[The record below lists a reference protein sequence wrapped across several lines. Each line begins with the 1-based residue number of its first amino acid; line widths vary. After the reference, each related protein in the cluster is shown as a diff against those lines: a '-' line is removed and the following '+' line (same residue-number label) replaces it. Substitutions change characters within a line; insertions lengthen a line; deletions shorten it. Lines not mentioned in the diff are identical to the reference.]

1 MGTSHSNIKNLVIG
15 CKTFNMVSMRL
26 AFVLACVAFVSVSAS
41 PAYFLDAD
49 LQAPSTEGPTTSVDP
64 KPTTSEDPKPTTSED
79 PKPTTSVDPKPT
91 TSEDPK
97 PTTREDPKPTTSEE
111 PKPTS
116 TGEPKS
122 TTDPTSGTNHLNMSY
137 GLLLSMSSL
146 VFFYI
151 F

>member
-79 PKPTTSVDPKPT
+79 PKPTTS
-91 TSEDPK
+91 
-97 PTTREDPKPTTSEE
+97 EE

-122 TTDPTSGTNHLNMSY
+122 ATDPTSGTNHLNMSY